1 MKTVVW
7 YLRHTRTALLGIAT
21 LAMVL
26 GLSTNVVFADDSCPS
41 GMSNIDCQAIQND
54 WTQWVPDVCGQAT
67 STSGQTGAL
76 TGTDN
81 IMEAFNYFMTK
92 GGLSTVQ
99 IAGLLGNLYA
109 ESNGLN
115 PNNSEDGKQDQTP
128 ISGIGFGI
136 AQWTTAGRQ
145 QGLVALAASEGVPVT
160 DLSVQLDY
168 VWQELT
174 GSYASVLSS
183 LEATSDIQ
191 TATSVVMD
199 NYEVPLVVI
208 SGTTAQQQQELQN
221 RTNDASAILTI
232 YGASA
237 QAGSSSTTT
246 VTTTSS
252 IPGCTTVTPGGG
264 SVVGCS
270 FGSGGTLFTPN
281 STLATTSPGEISVT
295 QMCQRAQLL
304 AAGQLLNPQGNPF
317 CANGSCAGLCD
328 FVAAIVWGYPNA
340 SGYDCSYVHWE
351 TMVATG
357 HAHPGDLSP
366 PVGALL
372 FFTDQYSSNF
382 NPAIT
387 DCSNYNG
394 HVLQTNYGHTVVY
407 LGNNMVISSDWPSSG
422 GISII
427 PITDITGG
435 GKTGWNEPYLGWS
448 DPVFA
453 GD

>member
-1 MKTVVW
+1 M
-7 YLRHTRTALLGIAT
+7 IPS
-21 LAMVL
+21 
-26 GLSTNVVFADDSCPS
+26 LSTNVVFADYTCPS
-41 GMSNIDCQAIQND
+41 DMSNIDCQAIQND
-54 WTQWVPDVCGQAT
+54 WTQWVPDVCGQTT
-67 STSGQTGAL
+67 STTAQTG
-76 TGTDN
+76 TVVGTDN
-81 IMEAFNYFMTK
+81 IMEAFSYFLTK
-92 GGLSTVQ
+92 GDLSTVQ
-99 IAGLLGNLYA
+99 VAGLLGNLYA

-115 PNNSEDGKQDQTP
+115 PNNSEDGKQDPTP
-128 ISGIGFGI
+128 IPGVGFGI

-145 QGLVALAASEGVPVT
+145 QGLVDLAASEGVPVT

-174 GSYASVLSS
+174 SSYESVLLS
-183 LEATSDIQ
+183 LEATNDLQ
-191 TATSVVMD
+191 TATSIVMN

-208 SGTTAQQQQELQN
+208 SGTPAQQQQELQN
-221 RTNDASAILTI
+221 RVNDAASILEL

-237 QAGSSSTTT
+237 QASSSSTTI

-252 IPGCTTVTPGGG
+252 IPGCSTTTPGGG

-270 FGSGGTLFTPN
+270 FGSGGIFFTLN
-281 STLATTSPGEISVT
+281 STLVTTSPGEISAA

-304 AAGQLLNPQGNPF
+304 AAGQLLNPQGDPF
-317 CANGSCAGLCD
+317 CANGACAGLCD
-328 FVAAIVWGYPNA
+328 FVAGIVWGFPNA
-340 SGYDCSYVHWE
+340 SGYNCSYMHWE

-357 HAHPGDLSP
+357 HAHPGGQSP

-372 FFTDQYSSNF
+372 FFIDQYSPNF
-382 NPAIT
+382 NQT
-387 DCSNYNG
+387 LTNCSDTVNG
-394 HVLQTNYGHTVVY
+394 VLQTNYGHTVVY

-422 GISII
+422 DISII

-435 GKTGWNEPYLGWS
+435 GKVGWNEPYLGWS